1 MDSNATASSRKQV
14 GRRPVRHDGVEKV
27 TGHALYG
34 ADVRLPGMLH
44 AKVLRSPHA
53 HARLLSV
60 DTSRTEAHPDVR
72 AVVTAADMPALDAD
86 AAADVQLGHM
96 RDTALARDKVL
107 FAGHGIAAVAAATPH
122 AAEEALRLID
132 VEYDVLPAVTNVED
146 AMSPDAPALHEGLGV
161 DGAPGPNLCA
171 HDLHSLGDVKVG
183 FAEADLIVEREFRT
197 STVHQGY
204 VEPQT
209 ATAAWSADGRLTV
222 WCSSQG
228 HFRIRDEVARVL
240 DMPVSRVTVVPMEI
254 GGGFGG
260 KLRAYVEPIAALLS
274 RKAGRPVKLTM
285 TRAEV
290 FQATGPTCG
299 SYVRVKMGA
308 AADGRLTAAQ
318 AFLVYESG
326 AYPTGQG
333 AAQSGVVFTP
343 YHIPNQRGEGFD
355 VVDNKPTTEAYRAP
369 GAPMV
374 SLAAETVIDEIA
386 RELRIDPA
394 ELRLINAAS
403 ADSRKTNG
411 TPYGHMGLRETLEAV
426 RAHPHY
432 SAPMAGENA
441 GRGVAIGFWGNGA
454 GPAAAVASVVDDGT
468 VHLLIG
474 AVDIG
479 GLRTVTAQQLADT
492 LGIPVEDVNP
502 HIGDTDAIGYTSS
515 TSGSSTAFKLGVA
528 AYEAGL
534 DVRRQLVE
542 RAARIWDVTQDEVEY
557 RDGVLLRRGQPEQ
570 RLTFKEA
577 AAMLADTGGPVLGRA
592 NVTARGQ
599 APGISANIVDVEVD
613 PETGRVGI
621 TRLTAFQDAG
631 VAIHP
636 SYVEGQIQGGAVQ
649 GVGWALN
656 EEYFM
661 SDSGV
666 MLNTSLLDY
675 RMPTALDLPA
685 IDAVVLEVRNEGHP
699 FGLRGVG
706 EASII
711 PPLAA
716 IANAVHDAVGV
727 RMRRLPMTP
736 ASVLKA
742 IQEKERGADGY
753 SGLGTLR
760 DKIPPGHPPLDLQAF
775 REERFGSALRD

>member
-1 MDSNATASSRKQV
+1 MNPTTVSPKHRKQV

-34 ADVRLPGMLH
+34 ADIRLPGMLH

-60 DTSRTEAHPDVR
+60 DTSRAEAHPDVR
-72 AVVTAADMPALDAD
+72 AVVAAADLPALDAD

-96 RDTALARDKVL
+96 RDTVLARDKVL

-161 DGAPGPNLCA
+161 DVAPGPNLCA
-171 HDLHSLGDVKVG
+171 HDVHSLGDVEAG

-209 ATAAWSADGRLTV
+209 ATAAWSGDGRLTV

-228 HFRIRDEVARVL
+228 HFRMRDEVARVL
-240 DMPVSRVTVVPMEI
+240 ALPVSRVTVVPMEI

-260 KLRAYVEPIAALLS
+260 KLRAYVEPIAALLA

-308 AADGRLTAAQ
+308 TVDGRLTAAQ
-318 AFLVYESG
+318 AHLVYESG
-326 AYPTGQG
+326 AYPTREG

-343 YHIPNQRGEGFD
+343 YDIPNQLGEGFD

-369 GAPMV
+369 GAPMI
-374 SLAAETVIDEIA
+374 SLAAETVIDEIG
-386 RELRIDPA
+386 RELRIDPV

-403 ADSRKTNG
+403 AGSRKTNG

-432 SAPMAGENA
+432 WAPMAGENA

-454 GPAAAVASVVDDGT
+454 GPAAAVASVVADGT

-515 TSGSSTAFKLGVA
+515 TSGSSTAFKSGVA

-542 RAARIWDVTQDEVEY
+542 RAARIWDAPADEVEY
-557 RDGVLLRRGQPEQ
+557 KDGALSRRGWTEQ
-570 RLTFKEA
+570 RLTFKEV
-577 AAMLADTGGPVLGRA
+577 AAMLSDTGGPVVGRA

-621 TRLTAFQDAG
+621 TRFTAFQDAG

-742 IQEKERGADGY
+742 IQEKNA
-753 SGLGTLR
+753 
-760 DKIPPGHPPLDLQAF
+760 A
-775 REERFGSALRD
+775 A

>member
-1 MDSNATASSRKQV
+1 MTSTATSSKPTRQV

-27 TGHALYG
+27 TGHARYG

-60 DTSRTEAHPDVR
+60 DTSRAEAHPEVR
-72 AVVTAADMPALDAD
+72 AVVSASDLPMG
-86 AAADVQLGHM
+86 AADVQLRHM
-96 RDTALARDKVL
+96 RDTALARDRVL
-107 FAGHGIAAVAAATPH
+107 FAGHGIAAVAAANPH
-122 AAEEALRLID
+122 AAEEALSLID
-132 VEYDVLPAVTNVED
+132 VEYDVLPAVTSVDD
-146 AMSPDAPALHEGLGV
+146 ALSPDAPALHEDLGV

-171 HDLHSLGDVKVG
+171 HDVHSLGDVEAG
-183 FAEADLIVEREFRT
+183 FAEADLVVEREFRT

-209 ATAAWSADGRLTV
+209 ATAAWGADGRLRV

-260 KLRAYVEPIAALLS
+260 KLRAYVEPIAALLA

-308 AADGRLTAAQ
+308 TQHGRVTAAE

-326 AYPTGQG
+326 AYPTREG
-333 AAQSGVVFTP
+333 AAQSGVAFTP
-343 YHIPNQRGEGFD
+343 YDIPNQRGEGFD

-374 SLAAETVIDEIA
+374 SLAVETVIDEIA
-386 RELRIDPA
+386 RELAIDPV
-394 ELRLINAAS
+394 EMRLLNAAS

-411 TPYGHMGLRETLEAV
+411 TPYGHMGLHETLEAV

-432 SAPMAGENA
+432 SAPVAGENT

-454 GPAAAVASVVDDGT
+454 GQATAVASVVDDGT
-468 VHLLIG
+468 VHLLTG

-479 GLRTVTAQQLADT
+479 GLRTVAAQQLADT

-502 HIGDTDAIGYTSS
+502 QIGDTDAIGYTSS
-515 TSGSSTAFKLGVA
+515 TSGSSTAFKSGTA

-542 RAARIWDVTQDEVEY
+542 RAARLWDAPVDEIEY
-557 RDGVLLRRGQPEQ
+557 RDGVVSRRGRPEQ
-570 RLTFKEA
+570 RLTFREA
-577 AAMLADTGGPVLGRA
+577 AAMLADTGGPVVGRA

-613 PETGRVGI
+613 PETGKVSV
-621 TRLTAFQDAG
+621 TRFTAFQDAG
-631 VAIHP
+631 VAVHP
-636 SYVEGQIQGGAVQ
+636 GYVEGQIQGGAVQ

-661 SDSGV
+661 GESGV

-675 RMPTALDLPA
+675 RMPTALDLPP
-685 IDAVVLEVRNEGHP
+685 IDAVVIEVPNEGHP
-699 FGLRGVG
+699 FGVRGVG

-742 IQEKERGADGY
+742 IQEKQRGKG
-753 SGLGTLR
+753 G
-760 DKIPPGHPPLDLQAF
+760 
-775 REERFGSALRD
+775 

>member
-1 MDSNATASSRKQV
+1 M
-14 GRRPVRHDGVEKV
+14 
-27 TGHALYG
+27 TGHARYG

-44 AKVLRSPHA
+44 PRVLRSPHA

-60 DTSRTEAHPDVR
+60 DTSRAEAHPDVR
-72 AVVTAADMPALDAD
+72 AVVTADDLPSSD
-86 AAADVQLGHM
+86 ADVQLRHW
-96 RDTALARDKVL
+96 RDTALARDKAL

-132 VEYDVLPAVTNVED
+132 GEYEALPAVTNVED
-146 AMSPDAPALHEGLGV
+146 AMSPGAPALHDDLGV

-171 HDLHSLGDVKVG
+171 HDVHSLGDVEAG
-183 FAEADLIVEREFRT
+183 FAEADLVVEREFRT

-209 ATAAWSADGRLTV
+209 ATASWSADGRLTV

-240 DMPVSRVTVVPMEI
+240 DVPVSRVTVVPMEI

-308 AADGRLTAAQ
+308 TTDGRLTAAE

-326 AYPTGQG
+326 AYPTREG

-343 YHIPNQRGEGFD
+343 YDIPNQRGEGLD

-374 SLAAETVIDEIA
+374 ALAAETVIDEIA
-386 RELRIDPA
+386 RELRIDPV
-394 ELRLINAAS
+394 EMRLINAAS
-403 ADSRKTNG
+403 TDSRKTNG
-411 TPYGHMGLRETLEAV
+411 TPYGHMGLHETLDAV
-426 RAHPHY
+426 RSHPHY
-432 SAPMAGENA
+432 SAPLSGDNA
-441 GRGVAIGFWGNGA
+441 GRGVAVGFWGNGA
-454 GPAAAVASVVDDGT
+454 GPASAVASVVDDGT

-474 AVDIG
+474 AVDVG
-479 GLRTVTAQQLADT
+479 GLRTVAAQQLADT

-502 HIGDTDAIGYTSS
+502 HVGDTDSVGYTSS
-515 TSGSSTAFKLGVA
+515 TSGSSTAFKAGCA
-528 AYEAGL
+528 AYEAAL

-542 RAARIWDVTQDEVEY
+542 RAALTWDAPPDDVEY
-557 RDGVLLRRGQPEQ
+557 RDGGLRHRGRPDL
-570 RLTFKEA
+570 RMTFGEA
-577 AAMLADTGGPVLGRA
+577 ASIMGDTGGPVVGRA
-592 NVTARGQ
+592 NVTARGA
-599 APGISANIVDVEVD
+599 APAISANIVDVEVD
-613 PETGRVGI
+613 PETGRVQVV
-621 TRLTAFQDAG
+621 RFTAFQDAG
-631 VAIHP
+631 VAVHP
-636 SYVEGQIQGGAVQ
+636 GYVEGQIQGGAAQ

-661 SDSGV
+661 SDSGT
-666 MLNTSLLDY
+666 MLNSSLLDY
-675 RMPTALDLPA
+675 RMPTALDLPP
-685 IDAVVLEVRNEGHP
+685 IDAVIIEVPNEGHP
-699 FGLRGVG
+699 FGVRGAG

-711 PPLAA
+711 PPLPA
-716 IANAVHDAVGV
+716 IANAIHDAVGV
-727 RMRRLPMTP
+727 RMRKLPMTP

-742 IQEKERGADGY
+742 IQEI
-753 SGLGTLR
+753 SV
-760 DKIPPGHPPLDLQAF
+760 Q
-775 REERFGSALRD
+775 S

>member
-27 TGHALYG
+27 TGHARYG

-60 DTSRTEAHPDVR
+60 DMSRAEAHPDVR
-72 AVVTAADMPALDAD
+72 AVVTASDLPALDAD
-86 AAADVQLGHM
+86 AEADVQLRHM

-107 FAGHGIAAVAAATPH
+107 FAGHGIAAVASATPH
-122 AAEEALRLID
+122 AAEEALSLID
-132 VEYDVLPAVTNVED
+132 VQYEVLPAVTNVED
-146 AMSPDAPALHEGLGV
+146 AMSPDAPALHADFGV
-161 DGAPGPNLCA
+161 DVAPGPNLCA
-171 HDLHSLGDVKVG
+171 HDVHSLGDVEAG

-432 SAPMAGENA
+432 SAPMAGENV

-515 TSGSSTAFKLGVA
+515 TSGSSTAFKLGYA

-542 RAARIWDVTQDEVEY
+542 RAARIWDAPADEVEY
-557 RDGVLLRRGQPEQ
+557 RDGVLQRRGRPDQ

-577 AAMLADTGGPVLGRA
+577 AAMLADTGGPIVGRA

-613 PETGRVGI
+613 PETGKVDV

-631 VAIHP
+631 VAVHP

-661 SDSGV
+661 SDSGL

-742 IQEKERGADGY
+742 IQEKNA
-753 SGLGTLR
+753 
-760 DKIPPGHPPLDLQAF
+760 
-775 REERFGSALRD
+775 SA

>member
-1 MDSNATASSRKQV
+1 MNPTTTSPVRRDQV

-27 TGHALYG
+27 TGHARYG

-60 DTSRTEAHPDVR
+60 DAGRAQAHPDVR
-72 AVVTAADMPALDAD
+72 AVVTASDLPAPDSGPD
-86 AAADVQLGHM
+86 ADVQLRHM
-96 RDTALARDKVL
+96 RDTALAQDKVL
-107 FAGHGIAAVAAATPH
+107 FVGHGIAAVAAASPH
-122 AAEEALRLID
+122 AAEEALGLID
-132 VEYDVLPAVTNVED
+132 VEYEVLPSVTSVEA
-146 AMSPDAPALHEGLGV
+146 AMGPDAPALHDDLGV

-171 HDLHSLGDVKVG
+171 HDVHSLGDIEAG
-183 FAEADLIVEREFRT
+183 FGEADLVVEREFRT

-209 ATAAWSADGRLTV
+209 ATAAWGADGRLTV

-240 DMPVSRVTVVPMEI
+240 DLPVSRVTVVPMEI

-274 RKAGRPVKLTM
+274 RKSGRPVKLTM

-308 AADGRLTAAQ
+308 TAAGRLTAAE

-326 AYPTGQG
+326 AYPTREG
-333 AAQSGVVFTP
+333 AAQSGVAFTP
-343 YHIPNQRGEGFD
+343 YDIPNQRGEGYD

-374 SLAAETVIDEIA
+374 ALAAETVLDEIA
-386 RELRIDPA
+386 RELRIDPV
-394 ELRLINAAS
+394 ECRLINAAS

-411 TPYGHMGLRETLEAV
+411 TAYGHMGLRETLEAV

-432 SAPMAGENA
+432 SAPLAGENA

-454 GPAAAVASVVDDGT
+454 GPASAVASVVDDGT
-468 VHLLIG
+468 VHLLTG
-474 AVDIG
+474 SVDIG
-479 GLRTVTAQQLADT
+479 GLRTVVAQQLSDT

-515 TSGSSTAFKLGVA
+515 TSGSSTAFKSGTAV
-528 AYEAGL
+528 YEAGL

-542 RAARIWDVTQDEVEY
+542 RAARIWDVPGDDVEY
-557 RDGVLLRRGQPEQ
+557 KDGVMTRRGRPDQ
-570 RLTFKEA
+570 RLTFREA
-577 AAMLADTGGPVLGRA
+577 AAILADTGGPVVGRA

-599 APGISANIVDVEVD
+599 AAAISANIVDVEVD
-613 PETGRVGI
+613 PETGRVGV

-631 VAIHP
+631 VAVHP
-636 SYVEGQIQGGAVQ
+636 DYVEGQIQGGAVQ

-661 SDSGV
+661 SDSGL

-675 RMPTALDLPA
+675 RMPTALDLPP
-685 IDAVVLEVRNEGHP
+685 IDAVVIEVPNEGHP
-699 FGLRGVG
+699 FGVRGVG

-742 IQEKERGADGY
+742 I
-753 SGLGTLR
+753 
-760 DKIPPGHPPLDLQAF
+760 
-775 REERFGSALRD
+775 REMNAAS

>member
-1 MDSNATASSRKQV
+1 MDSNVTASSRKQV

-27 TGHALYG
+27 TGHARYG

-60 DTSRTEAHPDVR
+60 DTSRAEAHPDVR
-72 AVVTAADMPALDAD
+72 AVVTASDMPELDPD
-86 AAADVQLGHM
+86 AAADVQLRHM

-122 AAEEALRLID
+122 AAEEALNLID
-132 VEYDVLPAVTNVED
+132 VQYEVLPAVTNVED
-146 AMSPDAPALHEGLGV
+146 AMSPDAPALHADLGV
-161 DGAPGPNLCA
+161 DVAPGPNLCA
-171 HDLHSLGDVKVG
+171 HGVHSLGDVEAG

-240 DMPVSRVTVVPMEI
+240 AMPVSRVTVVPMEI

-515 TSGSSTAFKLGVA
+515 TSGSSTAFKLGYA

-542 RAARIWDVTQDEVEY
+542 RAARIWDVPADEVEY
-557 RDGVLLRRGQPEQ
+557 RDGVLQRCGRPDQ

-577 AAMLADTGGPVLGRA
+577 AAMLADTGGPVVGRA

-599 APGISANIVDVEVD
+599 AAGNLGQHRRRRGRPGDRKGGRNSPHGIPGRRRGGPPELRRGPD
-613 PETGRVGI
+613 PGR
-621 TRLTAFQDAG
+621 
-631 VAIHP
+631 
-636 SYVEGQIQGGAVQ
+636 GGAGRRLGAQ
-649 GVGWALN
+649 
-656 EEYFM
+656 
-661 SDSGV
+661 
-666 MLNTSLLDY
+666 
-675 RMPTALDLPA
+675 
-685 IDAVVLEVRNEGHP
+685 
-699 FGLRGVG
+699 RGVLHERLRSDAQHESARLPDAHRARPAAHRRRG
-706 EASII
+706 DRGAQRG
-711 PPLAA
+711 PPVRLAGRRRGQHHPA
-716 IANAVHDAVGV
+716 ARGHSERRPRRRGRPHAPPAHDPRLRPEGDPGKERRTAVGRPKV
-727 RMRRLPMTP
+727 T
-736 ASVLKA
+736 V
-742 IQEKERGADGY
+742 
-753 SGLGTLR
+753 
-760 DKIPPGHPPLDLQAF
+760 QA
-775 REERFGSALRD
+775 

>member
-1 MDSNATASSRKQV
+1 MDSNVTASSRKQV

-27 TGHALYG
+27 TGHARYG

-60 DTSRTEAHPDVR
+60 DTSRAEAHPDVR
-72 AVVTAADMPALDAD
+72 AVVTASDMPELDPD
-86 AAADVQLGHM
+86 AAADVQLRHM

-122 AAEEALRLID
+122 AAEEALNLID
-132 VEYDVLPAVTNVED
+132 VQYEVLPAVTNVED
-146 AMSPDAPALHEGLGV
+146 AMSPDAPVLHADLGV
-161 DGAPGPNLCA
+161 DVAPGPNLCA
-171 HDLHSLGDVKVG
+171 HGVHSLGDVEAG

-240 DMPVSRVTVVPMEI
+240 AMPVSRVTVVPMEI

-432 SAPMAGENA
+432 SAPMAGENV

-515 TSGSSTAFKLGVA
+515 TSGSSTAFKLGYA

-542 RAARIWDVTQDEVEY
+542 RAARIWDAPADEVEY
-557 RDGVLLRRGQPEQ
+557 RDGVLQRRGRPDQ

-577 AAMLADTGGPVLGRA
+577 AAMLADTGGPIVGRA

-613 PETGRVGI
+613 PETGKVDV

-631 VAIHP
+631 VAVHP
-636 SYVEGQIQGGAVQ
+636 SYVEGQDPGRGGAGRRLGAQ
-649 GVGWALN
+649 
-656 EEYFM
+656 
-661 SDSGV
+661 
-666 MLNTSLLDY
+666 
-675 RMPTALDLPA
+675 
-685 IDAVVLEVRNEGHP
+685 
-699 FGLRGVG
+699 RGVLHERLRSDAQHESARLPDADRARPAAHRRRGDRGAQRGPPVRLAGRRRGQHHPAARGHSQRRPRRRGRPHAPPAHDPRLGPEGDPG
-706 EASII
+706 EGEPLRRVAAGGCCWRLLG
-711 PPLAA
+711 PLAGCML
-716 IANAVHDAVGV
+716 DG
-727 RMRRLPMTP
+727 MRLNH
-736 ASVLKA
+736 V
-742 IQEKERGADGY
+742 
-753 SGLGTLR
+753 
-760 DKIPPGHPPLDLQAF
+760 AF
-775 REERFGSALRD
+775 G

>member
-27 TGHALYG
+27 TGHARYG

-60 DTSRTEAHPDVR
+60 DTSRAEAHPDVR
-72 AVVTAADMPALDAD
+72 AVVTADDLPAAESGPD
-86 AAADVQLGHM
+86 ADVQLRHM

-122 AAEEALRLID
+122 AAEEALRLTD
-132 VEYDVLPAVTNVED
+132 VEYEVLPAVTNIED
-146 AMSPDAPALHEGLGV
+146 AMSPEAPALHDDLGV
-161 DGAPGPNLCA
+161 DAAPGLNLCA
-171 HDLHSLGDVKVG
+171 HDMHSLGDVEAG

-240 DMPVSRVTVVPMEI
+240 AMPVSRVTVVPMEI

-260 KLRAYVEPIAALLS
+260 KLRAYVEPIAALLA

-308 AADGRLTAAQ
+308 TAYGRLTAAQ

-326 AYPTGQG
+326 AYPTREG

-343 YHIPNQRGEGFD
+343 YHIPNQHGEGFD

-374 SLAAETVIDEIA
+374 ALAAETVIDEIS
-386 RELRIDPA
+386 RELRIDPV

-411 TPYGHMGLRETLEAV
+411 TPYGHMGLRETLDAV
-426 RAHPHY
+426 RTHPHY
-432 SAPMAGENA
+432 SAPLAGDNG

-454 GPAAAVASVVDDGT
+454 GPAAAVASVVADGT

-515 TSGSSTAFKLGVA
+515 TSGSSTAFKSGVA

-542 RAARIWDVTQDEVEY
+542 RAARIWDAPMDEVEY

-570 RLTFKEA
+570 RLTFKA
-577 AAMLADTGGPVLGRA
+577 VAAMLADTGGPVVGRA

-631 VAIHP
+631 VAVHP

-699 FGLRGVG
+699 FGVRGVG

-742 IQEKERGADGY
+742 IQEKESR
-753 SGLGTLR
+753 SGG
-760 DKIPPGHPPLDLQAF
+760 
-775 REERFGSALRD
+775 

>member
-1 MDSNATASSRKQV
+1 MDSNVTASSRKQV

-27 TGHALYG
+27 TGHARYG

-60 DTSRTEAHPDVR
+60 DTSRAEAHPDVR
-72 AVVTAADMPALDAD
+72 AVVTASDMPELDPD
-86 AAADVQLGHM
+86 PAADVQLRHM

-122 AAEEALRLID
+122 AAEEALNLIG
-132 VEYDVLPAVTNVED
+132 VEYEVLPAVTNVED
-146 AMSPDAPALHEGLGV
+146 AMSPDAPALHEDLGV
-161 DGAPGPNLCA
+161 DVAPGPNLCA
-171 HDLHSLGDVKVG
+171 HDVHGLGDVEAG

-240 DMPVSRVTVVPMEI
+240 AMPVSRVTVVPMEI

-432 SAPMAGENA
+432 SAPMAGENV

-515 TSGSSTAFKLGVA
+515 TSGSSTAFKLGYA
-528 AYEAGL
+528 AYETGL

-542 RAARIWDVTQDEVEY
+542 RAARIWDAPADEVEY
-557 RDGVLLRRGQPEQ
+557 RDGVLSRRGRPEQ
-570 RLTFKEA
+570 RLTFKET
-577 AAMLADTGGPVLGRA
+577 AAMLADTGGPIVGRA

-599 APGISANIVDVEVD
+599 AAGISANIVDVEVD
-613 PETGRVGI
+613 PETGKVDV

-631 VAIHP
+631 VAVHP

-675 RMPTALDLPA
+675 RMPTALDLPP
-685 IDAVVLEVRNEGHP
+685 IDAVVIEVRNEGHP

-742 IQEKERGADGY
+742 IQQKKRGEG
-753 SGLGTLR
+753 G
-760 DKIPPGHPPLDLQAF
+760 
-775 REERFGSALRD
+775 